1 MDGIDRKL
9 ATLSDRQR
17 GVYSSVV
24 YESATSATAAQ
35 INPSDMEHIVEK
47 AVQSHIEKKVPKR
60 HELETLREHI
70 NSLSGRIMSECT
82 IYTTGHL
89 KNFQSTLDDTQTQVE
104 EIDAK
109 MSKFSD
115 FWCLIEE
122 SLGFHSRSLKE
133 IRVKL
138 AEMPLKSDLQRL

>member
-1 MDGIDRKL
+1 M
-9 ATLSDRQR
+9 ATLSEKQG

-35 INPSDMEHIVEK
+35 INPSDLEHLVEK
-47 AVQSHIEKKVPKR
+47 AVTSQIEKKVPQR

-122 SLGFHSRSLKE
+122 SLGFHSRYLKE

>member
-1 MDGIDRKL
+1 
-9 ATLSDRQR
+9 
-17 GVYSSVV
+17 
-24 YESATSATAAQ
+24 
-35 INPSDMEHIVEK
+35 
-47 AVQSHIEKKVPKR
+47 
-60 HELETLREHI
+60 
-70 NSLSGRIMSECT
+70 MSECT

-89 KNFQSTLDDTQTQVE
+89 KNFQSTLDDTQTQME

-122 SLGFHSRSLKE
+122 SLGFHDRSLKE